1 MEAFLRNVPRDLSE
15 DGLKTQLLPVMNTLG
30 IRDWT
35 CEKSRWKNEAW
46 VSFLNESDGN
56 KFLAKHE
63 KRTLHPSSGLMSS
76 LSANTPN
83 LQSRVPAKP
92 RLHILGVP
100 VFVEK
105 STRKVDKHVLS
116 ILRHSR
122 DEKKL
127 ATTRDLNAP
136 ALNFRSNY
144 VACGDNMFDELEDQS
159 LKFVPQTEW
168 AVRGAGKFGQAHLTI
183 GIDGQNYSEAA
194 YRMDIPYD
202 IIYDMITSRSTNLI
216 TLVLVE
222 PPRLYSRFVGFDK
235 NVQWM
240 RVTNFQRWPQHSTYV
255 ATALVYQIRVFEPNF
270 DFLAKAVKS
279 RDLFSVTRHEL
290 GRRPQLPYGTEADQ
304 TWALDLLYEQLKN
317 SLYEQL
323 KNSQEDDILP
333 FGLLFQIQALV
344 WNNYLRPHVGFELL
358 VALKNLAS
366 ESRQRKVPLLV
377 TTDSMKQLFQSIP
390 YPCPGTD
397 PMEFNVHQILD
408 RVQKA
413 ELASRKNDPE
423 RDIIYGAKTP
433 PNQTWVFKATVTPTR
448 ILLNGPDAE
457 SRNRVL
463 RMFPH
468 YNDYFLRVT
477 FCDEDGQDLTFQFK
491 VSKTLVYARY
501 REVLRDGIEIAGR
514 KFSFLGFSHSS
525 LRSHSVWFSAP
536 FRDDN
541 SEIQSYET
549 ILRFLGDF
557 SEIRV
562 PARCAARIGQAFSE
576 TPYAIPLSELGIKLR
591 SIPDVKNADGSRVFS
606 DGVGSIS
613 WDALEAI
620 WSYLSMQRSAPT
632 CLQIRI
638 GGFKGIVSL
647 DSRLLGTVI
656 YVRPESM
663 MKFPSKDLREL
674 GICDTASKP
683 LQLVLNRQV
692 IKILEDMGTNDDWFI
707 EQQKKALRILKGV
720 TATAINTST
729 FLRYQS
735 IGISM
740 GLPKLIKQL
749 HRMGIDYRRDNFLRS
764 AVEHVVL
771 RELRLLK
778 HKARIP
784 VDKGITLFGTM
795 DETGFLEEGQVYI
808 TYDKTCGELSQG
820 ATSELRDGVVLVTRS
835 PALHPGDIQLAQ
847 MVTPPAG
854 SPLRDLKNCIVFS
867 QKGSRDLPSQL
878 SGGDLDGDLYNVI
891 WDSEAMPKQTF
902 SPADYPRVSPKPL
915 KRRVTREDMADF
927 FIDFMKTDVLG
938 MIATRHVVVADRE
951 DEGTFHPSC
960 LALAGMHSTAVDFSK
975 TGIPVDVKAMPRPQR
990 GRPDL

>member
-15 DGLKTQLLPVMNTLG
+15 DRLKTQLVPVMNILG

-46 VSFLNESDGN
+46 VVFLNESDGN
-56 KFLAKHE
+56 KFLARHE
-63 KRTLHPSSGLMSS
+63 KRTLHPSNGPMSS
-76 LSANTPN
+76 VSANTPSQ
-83 LQSRVPAKP
+83 QSRVPAKP
-92 RLHILGVP
+92 RLHILGVS
-100 VFVEK
+100 VFVER

-136 ALNFRSNY
+136 ALTFRFDY
-144 VACGDNMFDELEDQS
+144 IACGDNMFDELENHS
-159 LKFVPQTEW
+159 LNFVPLAEW
-168 AVRGAGKFGQAHLTI
+168 AIRGAGKFGPTHLTI
-183 GIDGQNYSEAA
+183 GIDGQDYSAAA

-202 IIYDMITSRSTNLI
+202 KIYDIITTRSTNMI

-222 PPRLYSRFVGFDK
+222 PPRLYAPFPGSDK
-235 NVQWM
+235 MVKWM
-240 RVTNFQRWPQHSTYV
+240 REKCFQRWPQHSAYV

-270 DFLAKAVKS
+270 DILAKAIKS
-279 RDLFSVTRHEL
+279 RDLFSVIRHEI
-290 GRRPQLPYGTEADQ
+290 GSRPKLTYRAEVDHV
-304 TWALDLLYEQLKN
+304 WALDLLYQ
-317 SLYEQL
+317 SLR
-323 KNSQEDDILP
+323 EDDILP

-358 VALKNLAS
+358 VALRNLAS
-366 ESRQRKVPLLV
+366 ESLERKIPLLV

-408 RVQKA
+408 RVQKS
-413 ELASRKNDPE
+413 ELVARKNDPE
-423 RDIIYGAKTP
+423 RDPIYGAKAP
-433 PNQTWVFKATVTPTR
+433 LNQMWVFRATVTPTR

-463 RMFPH
+463 RMFPN
-468 YNDYFLRVT
+468 YNDHFLRVT
-477 FCDEDGQDLTFQFK
+477 FCDEDGQDLTFQLK
-491 VSKTLVYARY
+491 VSRAVVYDRY
-501 REVLRDGIEIAGR
+501 REVLKNGIDIAGR

-536 FRDDN
+536 FRDES
-541 SEIQSYET
+541 SEIQTYET

-562 PARCAARIGQAFSE
+562 PAKCAARIGQAFSE
-576 TPYAIPLSELGIKLR
+576 TPYAIPLSELAIKIQ

-606 DGVGSIS
+606 DGVGTIS
-613 WDALEAI
+613 WDALKAI
-620 WSYLSMQRSAPT
+620 WSYLSMQKSAPT
-632 CLQIRI
+632 CIQIRM
-638 GGFKGIVSL
+638 GGYKGILSL
-647 DSRLLGTVI
+647 DSRLEGKVI
-656 YVRPESM
+656 CVRTESM
-663 MKFPSKDLREL
+663 MKFPSKDLHEL

-683 LQLVLNRQV
+683 LRLFLNRQV
-692 IKILEDMGTNDDWFI
+692 IKILEDMGTSDEWFV

-735 IGISM
+735 VGISM

-808 TYDKTCGELSQG
+808 TYDKTFGELNQG
-820 ATSELRDGVVLVTRS
+820 ATSELRDGEVLVTRS
-835 PALHPGDIQLAQ
+835 PALHPGDIQIAQ
-847 MVTPPAG
+847 MITPPAG
-854 SPLRDLKNCIVFS
+854 HPLRKLKNCIAFS
-867 QKGSRDLPSQL
+867 RNGPRDLPSQL

-891 WDSEAMPKQTF
+891 WDIEAMPQWTF
-902 SPADYPRVSPKPL
+902 APADYPRVSPRPL
-915 KRRVTREDMADF
+915 KRPVTRADMADF

-938 MIATRHVVVADRE
+938 MIAIRHVVVADKE
-951 DEGTFHPSC
+951 DEGTVHPSC

-975 TGIPVDVKAMPRPQR
+975 TGIPVDVKAMPKPPR